1 MVATN
6 SLNINNSG
14 VVSFNSTTGVF
25 TETAITQYN
34 VLLGG
39 AGNVISSIA
48 PSATAGIPFIS
59 GGATANGSFGTAV
72 VAGGGTGLATLTAYA
87 LLAGGTTSTGVLQQV
102 GIGAA
107 GEVLTSN
114 GAGALPS
121 FQAAG
126 TPSSQAPYIN
136 VTSATQAMAVNQGY
150 VSNNGTL
157 CTFTPPATCAVGTIF
172 AIAGAGAGGWSI
184 NLATNSQTLNF
195 GSTAGTTAL
204 ASTNRYDSVKFVCVT
219 ANTTFVM
226 ISSVG
231 NPDLT

>member
-6 SLNINNSG
+6 SLNINASG

-25 TETAITQYN
+25 TESAVTQYN

-39 AGNVISSIA
+39 ASNAISSIA
-48 PSATAGIPFIS
+48 PSATAGVPFIS
-59 GGATANGSFGTAV
+59 GGASANGSFGTAV

-102 GIGAA
+102 GIGTA
-107 GEVLTSN
+107 GQVLTSN

-126 TPSSQAPYIN
+126 TPSAMAPYIN
-136 VTSATQAMAVNQGY
+136 VTSASQTMAVNQGY

-157 CTFTPPATCAVGTIF
+157 CTFTPPATCAVGTVF
-172 AIAGAGAGGWSI
+172 AVAGAGAGGWSI
-184 NLATNSQTLNF
+184 NLATNSQTFNF
-195 GSTAGTTAL
+195 GSTAGTTAV
-204 ASTNRYDSVKFVCVT
+204 ASSNQYDAVQFVCIT
-219 ANTTFVM
+219 ANTTFALLN
-226 ISSVG
+226 SVG
-231 NPDLT
+231 NPNVT